1 MNVRNSISANLA
13 PNLEAI
19 IEDIDKE
26 LNDDFPISNLIVS
39 RIKKDLKDNKFNF
52 GMSGSLTELSGEWG
66 GGGVKIQT

>member
-1 MNVRNSISANLA
+1 MNIRNSISANLA

-39 RIKKDLKDNKFNF
+39 RIKKDLKDNKFKSR
-52 GMSGSLTELSGEWG
+52 MSGSLADLSQEGAG
-66 GGGVKIQT
+66 G

>member
-1 MNVRNSISANLA
+1 MGSNLETTMNVRNSISANLA

-39 RIKKDLKDNKFNF
+39 RIKKDLKDNKFKF
-52 GMSGSLTELSGEWG
+52 GMSGSLADLS
-66 GGGVKIQT
+66 